1 MLHET
6 GSGLFAYPK
15 GRPSSLSKDA
25 TGIRLPCCDD
35 VENRIHQMRSD
46 NGLIYS
52 TKMLVLISL
61 ATNEMVKYMCM
72 YPDVWYMDCTSG
84 TNREKKDLFMVAVRS
99 ASGDTL
105 PVNLTVIPSAQ
116 KWVFETIYKTAFP
129 NLYSPDI
136 CSMNRLVLTDEEK
149 AEYEP
154 FQLAIETTDYFQQSK
169 VMLCT
174 FHAIWMSFKVDLYPV
189 LDNMPHGGDLRE
201 FAYCYLMLFSILC
214 FEHSPL
220 IFLHA

>member
-15 GRPSSLSKDA
+15 GYPISLSKDA
-25 TGIRLPCCDD
+25 TGIHLPCCDD
-35 VENRIHQMRSD
+35 VENRIRQMRSD
-46 NGLIYS
+46 NGLLDS

-72 YPDVWYMDCTSG
+72 YLNVWYMDCTSG
-84 TNREKKDLFMVAVRS
+84 TNREK
-99 ASGDTL
+99 
-105 PVNLTVIPSAQ
+105 NLTVIPSAQ
-116 KWVFETIYKTAFP
+116 KWLFETIYKTAFP
-129 NLYSPDI
+129 NLYSPDV

-189 LDNMPHGGDLRE
+189 LDNIPHGGALRE
-201 FAYCYLMLFSILC
+201 FAYCYSMLFSILC

>member
-15 GRPSSLSKDA
+15 GRPSSLSKDV

-35 VENRIHQMRSD
+35 VENRIRQMRSD
-46 NGLIYS
+46 NGLLDS
-52 TKMLVLISL
+52 TKMLVIISL
-61 ATNEMVKYMCM
+61 ATNEMVKYMYM

-84 TNREKKDLFMVAVRS
+84 TNREKKDLFVVAVRS

-105 PVNLTVIPSAQ
+105 PVNLTVFPSAQ
-116 KWVFETIYKTAFP
+116 KWVFEAIYKTAFP
-129 NLYSPDI
+129 NLYSPDV

-154 FQLAIETTDYFQQSK
+154 F
-169 VMLCT
+169 
-174 FHAIWMSFKVDLYPV
+174 
-189 LDNMPHGGDLRE
+189 
-201 FAYCYLMLFSILC
+201 
-214 FEHSPL
+214 
-220 IFLHA
+220 